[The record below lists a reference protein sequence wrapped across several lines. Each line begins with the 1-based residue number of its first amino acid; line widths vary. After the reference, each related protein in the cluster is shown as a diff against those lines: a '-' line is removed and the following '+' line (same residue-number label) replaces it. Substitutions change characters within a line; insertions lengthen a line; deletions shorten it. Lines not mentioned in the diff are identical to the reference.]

1 MEIYTTATIKIE
13 HCSLGLSV
21 HAESHDRTAGKL
33 RWMLDS
39 FLGNT
44 MGLYLCDWKLSRKM
58 V

>member
-1 MEIYTTATIKIE
+1 MEINTRETIKIE

-21 HAESHDRTAGKL
+21 CAQSHDGTAGKL

-44 MGLYLCDWKLSRKM
+44 VGVYLCD
-58 V
+58 